1 MRFNVFGKGIFF
13 FGLFFSTLGLHP
25 AVACLAYKPISKSD
39 YLDALIV
46 RADIE
51 EYVAYSNRMTAIVTL
66 HIKEVLQGS
75 SKLGAVTAIW
85 INDSQGVPPRWTR
98 PKQIIA
104 GLKLSD
110 RVSVPVYQ
118 IVQTPC
124 SGVGLLSDDP
134 GNLQNIR
141 EITLENRKN

>member
-1 MRFNVFGKGIFF
+1 MRFNVFRCEVF
-13 FGLFFSTLGLHP
+13 LFCLLFLIVGFHP
-25 AVACLAYKPISKSD
+25 AAACLAYKPISKSD
-39 YLDALIV
+39 YRDALIV
-46 RADIE
+46 RADVV
-51 EYVAYSNRMTAIVTL
+51 EYIAYSNRMTAIVTL
-66 HIKEVLQGS
+66 SIKEILHGS
-75 SKLGAVTAIW
+75 SELGIVTAIW